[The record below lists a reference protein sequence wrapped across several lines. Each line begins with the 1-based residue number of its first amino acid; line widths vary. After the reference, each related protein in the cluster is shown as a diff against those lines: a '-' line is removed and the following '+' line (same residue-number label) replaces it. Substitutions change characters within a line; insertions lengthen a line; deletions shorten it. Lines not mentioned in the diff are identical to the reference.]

1 MKNDNRVI
9 VTVTNRTIVRAI
21 LWIVA
26 TIILFHFFGRV
37 SHILT
42 LIFISFFLA
51 LAINPIV
58 SWMSHRLSIKSR
70 AGATG
75 AAYIVVIAV
84 VAVLLALIVPPL
96 VTQTRDFINTVPA
109 RVENFQGQDN
119 SFSRAVKRYNL
130 NDKLSQ
136 GARDFTSHYSDFGTT
151 ILNTGRRIA
160 GTIVSIVAVLVL
172 TFMMLVEGPAW
183 LETYFNAL
191 HSKKRAHQ
199 KLLATKMYKSVANF
213 VNGQVLLAV
222 VAGVFALIALEIS
235 SQLLDVNINPPALAG
250 IVTMF
255 GIIPLFGNP
264 IAATLV
270 VLICLLS
277 SPALALIMLV
287 YFIVYFFIEN
297 HTFQPYLQ
305 SRLSELTPLT
315 VFVAALLGIGFA
327 GFIGALVAIPAA
339 STIKILLKDY
349 YEHRRNEQS
358 TAT

>member
-1 MKNDNRVI
+1 MKNSDRVT

-21 LWIVA
+21 LWITA
-26 TIILFHFFGRV
+26 TIVLFHFFHRV
-37 SHILT
+37 SHVLT

-51 LAINPIV
+51 LALNPVV
-58 SWMSHRLSIKSR
+58 SSMSRRLSIKSR
-70 AGATG
+70 AAATG
-75 AAYIVVIAV
+75 AAYVLVIAV
-84 VAVLLALIVPPL
+84 ISILVALIIPPL
-96 VTQTRDFINTVPA
+96 VGQTRDFINTVPQK
-109 RVENFQGQDN
+109 VENFQSQDT
-119 SFSRAVKRYNL
+119 SISRTVNRYNL

-136 GARDFTSHYSDFGTT
+136 AAKDFTSHYSDFGSTV
-151 ILNTGRRIA
+151 LDTGKRVVSA
-160 GTIVSIVAVLVL
+160 IVSVAAVLVL
-172 TFMMLVEGPAW
+172 TFMMLVEGPSW
-183 LETYFNAL
+183 LETYFRSLAPARRN
-191 HSKKRAHQ
+191 HQ
-199 KLLATKMYKSVANF
+199 KALAAKMYKAVASF

-222 VAGVFALIALEIS
+222 VAGIFALIALEIS

-277 SPALALIMLV
+277 SPALALIMAI
-287 YFIVYFFIEN
+287 YFIIYFFVEN

-305 SRLSELTPLT
+305 SRLNSLTPLT

-339 STIKILLKDY
+339 SAVKILLEDY
-349 YEHRRNEQS
+349 YGNRQTS
-358 TAT
+358 